1 MNENPEREEGKAP
14 GGDIVVP
21 ERQHGKVWRFLDN
34 FWYHHKWKTIIGLF
48 FLIVLI
54 IGTVQM

>member
-34 FWYHHKWKTIIGLF
+34 IISGKRLSGCF
-48 FLIVLI
+48 F
-54 IGTVQM
+54 